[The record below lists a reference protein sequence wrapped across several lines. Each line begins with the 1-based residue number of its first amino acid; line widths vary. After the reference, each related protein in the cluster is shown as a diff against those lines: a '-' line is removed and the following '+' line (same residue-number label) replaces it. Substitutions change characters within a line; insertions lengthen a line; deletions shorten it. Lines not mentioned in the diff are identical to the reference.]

1 MSITRRGFIAGA
13 LASTSLPGLARAELA
28 GPPAPWP
35 AQKKV
40 VFRGR
45 AIAVAPGNRR
55 LVVAHA
61 NRHTIGIHAHAG
73 EEPRLVDVGGQ
84 PLEIAVSPDG
94 RLAAVTTGF
103 WDGPGLSI
111 VDLAD
116 AAVRGRAE
124 LGPAPGHLAFTPD
137 GARLIVAGGEQEGT
151 LYVLETKDFA
161 VIATSAIGQVPRG
174 VAAARN
180 GRRAWIA
187 LNGESRVVNV
197 DLTTGAVRTAASTP
211 ELPDRVAV
219 SPDGRRL
226 LVTHGGRGS
235 SYVSEIHMA
244 SRKLRSRYVGRLP
257 SGVAWTGRG
266 QRLVA
271 LGGAGE
277 ILLIGRRGGV
287 SHHRVGGAPRGL
299 AVLGKRAWSVDALS
313 GAIQKVRL

>member
-13 LASTSLPGLARAELA
+13 LASTSLPGIARGELA
-28 GPPAPWP
+28 EPPAPWP
-35 AQKKV
+35 AQKTTV
-40 VFRGR
+40 RRGR
-45 AIAVAPGNRR
+45 AIAVAPGTRT

-61 NRHTIGIHAHAG
+61 LRHTIGIHAHAG

-84 PLEIAVSPDG
+84 PVEVAISPDG

-111 VDLAD
+111 VDRETAK
-116 AAVRGRAE
+116 VRGRTE

-151 LYVLETKDFA
+151 VYVLETKDFTVTA
-161 VIATSAIGQVPRG
+161 RAGIGRVPRG
-174 VAAARN
+174 VAPARN
-180 GRRAWIA
+180 GMRAWIA
-187 LNGESRVVNV
+187 LNGENRVVNV
-197 DLTTGAVRTAASTP
+197 DLATGVVRTATSTP

-219 SPDGRRL
+219 SPDGHRL

-244 SRKLRSRYVGRLP
+244 AKQLRSRYVGRLP
-257 SGVAWTGRG
+257 SGVAWTSRG

-277 ILLIGRRGGV
+277 VVLIGRRGRV
-287 SHHRVGGAPRGL
+287 AHHQVAGAPRGL
-299 AVLGKRAWSVDALS
+299 AVLGKRAWTVDALS
-313 GAIQKVRL
+313 GEIQKVRL